1 MTKKTTSTKSN
12 AELIRRFAS
21 SYSRQTITN
30 LDKREAKYITE
41 ELTRREVIT
50 KEEAESLYKF
60 FLGF

>member
-1 MTKKTTSTKSN
+1 MNKKTKSTKSN

-21 SYSRQTITN
+21 SYSRETITN

-50 KEEAESLYKF
+50 EEEAENLYRF
-60 FLGF
+60 FLGY